1 MKTRLLLTGLC
12 IAVFLSPASAAI
24 TEREPLRALIDTLV
38 SEHGFQRGALLALF
52 DQAELRPS
60 IIEAITRPAEGK
72 AWYEYRPI
80 FLTENRIE
88 GGVDFWNE
96 HADLLAQA
104 EESYGVPP
112 EIITAIVGVETGYGA
127 NIGTYR
133 VLDALTTLSLD
144 YPKRSEFF
152 TRELENFLLLSRE
165 EGIDPLE
172 PVGSYAGAMGQPQ
185 FIPSSYRAYAIDF
198 NRDGRRDLWSDPAD
212 IIGSVANYFSEHGWR
227 AGAPVS
233 FSARVKGED
242 YADLVTK
249 ELKPETSL
257 KSLRQAGVA
266 VPRDIPETARG
277 ALLEFEQEFGPEYWV
292 GLDNFYV
299 ITRYNR
305 SPLYAMAVYQLSQEI
320 RARHDAEPTVAKP

>member
-1 MKTRLLLTGLC
+1 MKTKLLCAGLC
-12 IAVFLSPASAAI
+12 IAGFLPLASASI
-24 TEREPLRALIDTLV
+24 VERQPLRSLIDTLV
-38 SEHGFQRGALLALF
+38 SEHGFKRADLLALF
-52 DQAELRPS
+52 DQIELRPS

-72 AWYEYRPI
+72 AWFEYRPI

-88 GGVDFWNE
+88 GGVEFWNE

-104 EESYGVPP
+104 QERYGVPP

-127 NIGTYR
+127 NIGSYR
-133 VLDALTTLSLD
+133 VLDALATLSLD

-152 TRELENFLLLSRE
+152 TKELENFLLLARE
-165 EGIDPLE
+165 EGLDPLE

-185 FIPSSYRAYAIDF
+185 FIPSSYRHYAIDF
-198 NRDGRRDLWSDPAD
+198 NQDGRRDLWSDPAD

-227 AGAPVS
+227 ADAPVT
-233 FSARVKGED
+233 FSVQVKGD
-242 YADLVTK
+242 GYADVLTK

-257 KSLRQAGVA
+257 KSLREAGVS
-266 VPRDIPETARG
+266 VPRDIADTERG
-277 ALLEFEQEFGPEYWV
+277 ALLKFEQEFGPEYWV

-320 RARHDAEPTVAKP
+320 RARHDAEPTAAP